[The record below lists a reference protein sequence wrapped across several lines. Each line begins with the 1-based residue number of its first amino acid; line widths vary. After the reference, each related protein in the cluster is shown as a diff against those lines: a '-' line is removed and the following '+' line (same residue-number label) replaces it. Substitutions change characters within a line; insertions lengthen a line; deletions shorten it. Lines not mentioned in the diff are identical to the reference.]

1 MNRKVVLEGANVIT
15 GKSGEIIENARLV
28 LDGNIIESVQ
38 KAKEPMKL
46 NEGMDFIKMD
56 GMTIMPGLID
66 THIHLVGNGE
76 VSVFVNLFESSMKR
90 AIKSVRYMRNLL
102 EMGITT
108 VRSGGDGNNFFEM
121 ALRDS
126 INEGFI
132 EGPRFFATGYHL
144 TATGGHAYFL
154 PPWTDESNCVGL
166 RCDGP
171 DEFRKFARM
180 QIAYGADS
188 IKLTSGKGLE
198 EPEDARIPELT
209 VDEMKVAV
217 EEAHKRGKLVIAHAM
232 GVEAIMNAIE
242 AGVDSIVH
250 GFWMDDACADKMIK
264 KGIYWEPTIRYAWR
278 IAEDGGES
286 GTPDFYVK
294 KCNDAVE
301 ALQKNFLRFVK
312 SGLKVT
318 LGTDAGGVPIF
329 YHGENGEELEYMV
342 RLGMSSSDAIIAS
355 TKHSAECLR
364 ISDYVGTIEPGKE
377 ADLLVLEGNPLNDI
391 KIIACKKNIKAVFKG
406 GKRVVWKID

>member
-1 MNRKVVLEGANVIT
+1 
-15 GKSGEIIENARLV
+15 
-28 LDGNIIESVQ
+28 
-38 KAKEPMKL
+38 
-46 NEGMDFIKMD
+46 
-56 GMTIMPGLID
+56 
-66 THIHLVGNGE
+66 
-76 VSVFVNLFESSMKR
+76 
-90 AIKSVRYMRNLL
+90 
-102 EMGITT
+102 
-108 VRSGGDGNNFFEM
+108 
-121 ALRDS
+121 
-126 INEGFI
+126 
-132 EGPRFFATGYHL
+132 
-144 TATGGHAYFL
+144 
-154 PPWTDESNCVGL
+154 
-166 RCDGP
+166 
-171 DEFRKFARM
+171 M

-318 LGTDAGGVPIF
+318 LGTDAGGVPS
-329 YHGENGEELEYMV
+329 L
-342 RLGMSSSDAIIAS
+342 
-355 TKHSAECLR
+355 
-364 ISDYVGTIEPGKE
+364 P
-377 ADLLVLEGNPLNDI
+377 
-391 KIIACKKNIKAVFKG
+391 
-406 GKRVVWKID
+406 W